1 MKLQHQDR
9 EGWQAAQ
16 LQRQL
21 GKGGKPPPPP
31 PPIPPVTESATD
43 VEMAA
48 RGQREAAARR
58 KGYLSTLLA
67 GGMANAPVDG
77 KKNLLG

>member
-1 MKLQHQDR
+1 MKRQNQDR
-9 EGWQAAQ
+9 EGWQVSQ
-16 LQRQL
+16 LQRQY
-21 GKGGKPPPPP
+21 GPSPKPPKPA
-31 PPIPPVTESATD
+31 PPIPPVTESSVD

-58 KGYLSTLLA
+58 RGYLSTLLA